1 MIMKLI
7 KLLLLAIAL
16 MAMSVP
22 AFADLNVF
30 ACEPHWAS
38 LAKAIGGDHVDVTSA
53 TGAYNDPHYIQARP
67 SLISK
72 MRRANLVICNG
83 AQLEIGWLPV
93 LMRQGANA
101 GVQPGQ
107 PGYLDAAQYI
117 TLRQVPQSVDRALGD
132 IHPDGNPHIQTDPRN
147 IAAVAPHLIERMK
160 ALDPAN
166 ASYYQQRY
174 QDFMTRFNAA
184 IAKWQQ
190 QAAPLKGMKLIAYHD
205 GWVYMANWLGLDIVG
220 FLEPKPG
227 IPPSPGHL
235 ADLLAQVKG
244 GGVTG
249 IIYTPYEDEQAPQ
262 WLSQRAG
269 IPVALI
275 PDTVGA
281 DNDPDLF
288 TFYDVM
294 VQQLLKLHGAAK

>member
-1 MIMKLI
+1 MKLI
-7 KLLLLAIAL
+7 KLLFLSVALLATS
-16 MAMSVP
+16 MP

-30 ACEPHWAS
+30 ACEPHWAA

-72 MRRANLVICNG
+72 MRRANLVVCNG

-93 LMRQGANA
+93 LLRQGANA
-101 GVQPGQ
+101 SVQPGQ
-107 PGYLDAAQYI
+107 PGYLEAAQYI

-132 IHPDGNPHIQTDPRN
+132 IHPDGNPHLQTDPRN

-160 ALDPAN
+160 MLDPSN
-166 ASYYQQRY
+166 AAYYQQRY
-174 QDFMTRFNAA
+174 QDFMNRFNAA

-205 GWVYMANWLGLDIVG
+205 GWVYMANWLGLDTVG

-235 ADLLAQVKG
+235 AGLLAQIRG
-244 GGVTG
+244 EGVQG

-262 WLSQRAG
+262 WLSKRAG
-269 IPVALI
+269 VPVAMI

-294 VQQLLKLHGAAK
+294 VQQLLKLHGDSK